1 MSLVFQG
8 SPAGRTRVMTI
19 LPPRPGPRHYSLKS
33 GLNLWHYYITT
44 GGLVKYLRKNF
55 FCASKTFLAAQ
66 PAAPVTRFDRFR
78 IG

>member
-44 GGLVKYLRKNF
+44 RGLVKYFCKIIFAWHNNF
-55 FCASKTFLAAQ
+55 FCGAAGGQ
-66 PAAPVTRFDRFR
+66 L
-78 IG
+78 